1 MFSSFMIN
9 TWIAGTAIA
18 LVAAFVGF
26 FVVIRRS
33 AFAAHALPLGAFP
46 GAAAANLLGVNPFF
60 GLLIFV
66 GMGVLLLR
74 QLARIGRRDV
84 GTGLLLVLFLGV
96 GALLLSMTSE
106 YGPAVFSLLFGE
118 VLGVSDADLWAIL
131 VICVLVLLAMIL
143 MYRPLLLDSSF
154 PDLAAL
160 QGIRN
165 ARMDLIFLSLLALVT
180 ATALPV
186 VGAFLVFTLLVGPP
200 AAAQSFS
207 GHPLLSLL
215 WSVIFAEICI
225 WGAISL
231 SYWSNW
237 PIGFFVG
244 ILGAM
249 LFVLARGYRHWHQR
263 QRRLVIRSKVLN
275 QK

>member
-18 LVAAFVGF
+18 LVAAFVGY

-46 GAAAANLLGVNPFF
+46 GAAAANLLGVNPFV

-66 GMGVLLLR
+66 GIGMLLLR
-74 QLARIGRRDV
+74 QLARMGRRDV

-96 GALLLSMTSE
+96 GALFLSMTNE
-106 YGPAVFSLLFGE
+106 YAPEVFSLLFGE
-118 VLGVSDADLWAIL
+118 MLGVSKADLWPIL
-131 VICVLVLLAMIL
+131 GICAVVSVLMITI
-143 MYRPLLLDSSF
+143 YQPLLLDSSF

-160 QGIRN
+160 QGISG
-165 ARMDLIFLSLLALVT
+165 ARMDLLFLSLLALVT
-180 ATALPV
+180 ASALPV

-200 AAAQSFS
+200 AAAQALSR
-207 GHPLLSLL
+207 HPLRSLL
-215 WSVIFAEICI
+215 LAVVFAECSI
-225 WGAISL
+225 WLAIAL

-244 ILGAM
+244 MIGAG
-249 LFVLARGYRHWHQR
+249 LFTLARSYRSWSQR
-263 QRRLVIRSKVLN
+263 QRGARRVAVP
-275 QK
+275 